1 MLVSQEL
8 ELISI
13 VILTRNR
20 SGLVVRAVR
29 SCLGQ
34 TYQNTEI
41 IIIDDNSE
49 DDTQEVLAKEFAPE
63 IETGKV
69 RIVRNSEVLGQ
80 AANRNL
86 SLELAKGPLISY
98 LDDDDFIF
106 PDKIEKQYLE
116 MLATGAEG
124 ATCGMVWIE
133 GSTILKSTLVKSD
146 AVSFENG
153 GPPSTWL
160 LRTEAAKAAGGF
172 DTTFPANV
180 DGEFLVRFNR
190 LFRFCYATDP
200 LYAHFYFPEQI
211 SASAAKKVIGYTSML
226 AKHGHSFSKREF
238 AAAYA
243 RLSVFSLFA
252 GEKGTGYAWK
262 ALRAR
267 PSARNLIL
275 ALVFLLPTPLTKIV
289 INLVL
294 DAQNYPHGYIGRHG

>member
-1 MLVSQEL
+1 MTD

-49 DDTQEVLAKEFAPE
+49 DDTQQVLASEFSGE
-63 IETGKV
+63 ITNGKIRV
-69 RIVRNSEVLGQ
+69 VRNSEQLGQ
-80 AANRNL
+80 AVNRNL
-86 SLELAKGPLISY
+86 SLELVKGPLISY

-106 PDKIEKQYLE
+106 PDKIEKQYRE
-116 MLATGAEG
+116 MQRTGADG
-124 ATCGMVWIE
+124 STCGMVWIE
-133 GSTILKSTLVKSD
+133 GAKILKTTLVKSD
-146 AVSFENG
+146 VVSFENG

-160 LRTEAAKAAGGF
+160 LRTEAARAAGGF
-172 DTTFPANV
+172 DTAFPANV

-190 LFRFCYATDP
+190 LFRFCYAPEP
-200 LYAHFYFPEQI
+200 LYMHFYFAEQI

-226 AKHGHSFSKREF
+226 AKHGHGFSKLEF

-252 GEKGTGYAWK
+252 GQKGTGYAWK

-267 PSARNLIL
+267 PTLRNLIL
-275 ALVFLLPTPLTKIV
+275 AFVFILPTPLTKVV

-294 DAQNYPHGYIGRHG
+294 DAQNYPQGYIGRHG